1 MSTPAVATRSK
12 PAALAAGA
20 GGGFISGLLG
30 GGGGSIM
37 IPLMTGPMKMSQH
50 VAHGTSLFVITVTA
64 AVAAV
69 AYSFNESISY
79 SLVTALGAGAV
90 VGAVFGARGAS
101 KVPALQLRQLFGI
114 FLIAISLRILLWPHI
129 DPLLQTSGWREGVAA
144 GIIGL
149 AGGVTSGALGIGGGS
164 IFVPALVLVLGL
176 GQHEAQG
183 ISLWVVVAASVSGS
197 WTHYRIGTVDIE
209 AARWIAPAALPGAA
223 AGAVVAAFMA
233 GRTLQVVFAVV
244 LIAIGVQMLTTAR
257 QRMRRERKARLAMA
271 PETA

>member
-1 MSTPAVATRSK
+1 MSTPAVASRSK

-50 VAHGTSLFVITVTA
+50 LAHGTSLFVITVTA

-79 SLVTALGAGAV
+79 SLVLALGAGAV
-90 VGAVFGARGAS
+90 VGAVLGAGGAS

-114 FLIAISLRILLWPHI
+114 FLIAISLRILLWPQI
-129 DPLLQTSGWREGVAA
+129 DPLLQTSGWKEEAAA
-144 GIIGL
+144 GVIGL
-149 AGGVTSGALGIGGGS
+149 AGGVTSGALGVGGGS
-164 IFVPALVLVLGL
+164 IFVPALVLGLGL

-183 ISLWVVVAASVSGS
+183 ISLWVVVAASISGS
-197 WTHYRIGTVDIE
+197 WTHYRIGTVDVA
-209 AARWIAPAALPGAA
+209 AARWIAPAALPGAV
-223 AGAVVAAFMA
+223 AGAIVAASMG
-233 GRTLQVVFAVV
+233 GRTLQVIFAVV
-244 LIAIGVQMLTTAR
+244 LIVIGLQMLATAR
-257 QRMRRERKARLAMA
+257 QRLRSERRARLALA
-271 PETA
+271 AESA